1 MIRRKKPSRKQLVD
15 AIYIMVRCWDRS
27 KDHDDL
33 AAQFGAHV
41 EDLRDM
47 VRHEVIAPNELT
59 EAVRKLR
66 GHFGET
72 QQQFAARV
80 NSAIITV
87 ARWETTRPPSGKS
100 LEQLLAIARSEA
112 LTECSNLFEQALAGN
127 IESPDPA
134 VASDELF
141 ENKRAKWKTEK

>member
-47 VRHEVIAPNELT
+47 VRHEHIKP
-59 EAVRKLR
+59 VRKTIR
-66 GHFGET
+66 VTGP
-72 QQQFAARV
+72 FATLTD
-80 NSAIITV
+80 STG
-87 ARWETTRPPSGKS
+87 TRIVGGRLTFDAKNGG
-100 LEQLLAIARSEA
+100 
-112 LTECSNLFEQALAGN
+112 TECPS
-127 IESPDPA
+127 
-134 VASDELF
+134 
-141 ENKRAKWKTEK
+141 